1 MARASIPVDVFNP
14 GQVFAALGFL
24 ELADVLH
31 GDAEG
36 GFDWT
41 REGDTRFEVYS
52 AGDENP
58 FATVLR
64 FLAECHVIAQTV
76 APPDGDIDTANAVEI
91 GETFPA
97 SVPDRMALPISLRS
111 NGLAFSVSHWADG
124 SDRESFK
131 LYAGNRTGFSIA
143 SDMLRGKQ
151 EKAKKGK
158 QDSESR
164 TLGVA
169 QLWTQRGDE
178 LVARP
183 FDVLTAMGGSF
194 NLDPRGGWT
203 AIDAGYSP
211 NEHKDI
217 AIVASPVVE
226 ILAACGL
233 EHARPA
239 IVKHRDVVYG
249 AWAGLVPPVLAR
261 AALGGSDV
269 ALAIRR
275 FRFTLG
281 LAGKNKVVTFA
292 REERSE

>member
-1 MARASIPVDVFNP
+1 MARASIPVDLFNP

-24 ELADVLH
+24 ELADFLH
-31 GDAEG
+31 GEAEG

-41 REGDTRFEVYS
+41 RGDGTRFEVRS
-52 AGDENP
+52 SGDENP

-64 FLAECHVIAQTV
+64 FLAKCDIVATTIAS
-76 APPDGDIDTANAVEI
+76 PDRDADTSEAAEV

-97 SVPDRMALPISLRS
+97 DGPDRMAPPISLRS
-111 NGLAFSVSHWADG
+111 NGIAFSVSHWADG
-124 SDRESFK
+124 SSRESFK
-131 LYAGNRTGFSIA
+131 LYAGNRTSFSIA
-143 SDMLRGKQ
+143 SDTLRGKYEKPKKSTQ
-151 EKAKKGK
+151 E
-158 QDSESR
+158 SESR
-164 TLGVA
+164 TLGIA
-169 QLWTQRGDE
+169 QLWAQHGEE

-183 FDVLTAMGGSF
+183 FDIVTAMGGSF

-211 NEHKDI
+211 NEHADI

-226 ILAACGL
+226 MLAACGL
-233 EHARPA
+233 EHARPLTVA
-239 IVKHRDVVYG
+239 RRDVVYG

-261 AALGGSDV
+261 AALGGSSV
-269 ALAIRR
+269 ALATRR

-292 REERSE
+292 REERGE